1 CSQWSKAELTPRGH
15 GPSSPGARLP
25 ASYAGDKWGSE
36 MLARSSPQDAKEQ
49 LIHQMDEL
57 NDELLK
63 KITNNKI
70 QPLQRNFK
78 VEKPQEVFVPLTF
91 ESNTEEVKA
100 WLEAKSFSKETVE
113 HLGILT
119 GAQLFSLNREELK
132 KVCGDEGNRVYS
144 KITVEKN
151 QLEKSRGESELQE
164 IMKRRQERIDAAN

>member
-1 CSQWSKAELTPRGH
+1 
-15 GPSSPGARLP
+15 
-25 ASYAGDKWGSE
+25 
-36 MLARSSPQDAKEQ
+36 
-49 LIHQMDEL
+49 MDEL

-70 QPLQRNFK
+70 QPPHRNFK
-78 VEKPQEVFVPLTF
+78 VEKPQQVFVPLTI
-91 ESNTEEVKA
+91 ESSTEEVKA

-164 IMKRRQERIDAAN
+164 IMKRRQERIDSAN

>member
-1 CSQWSKAELTPRGH
+1 MQHNCYLPTLCLPR
-15 GPSSPGARLP
+15 
-25 ASYAGDKWGSE
+25 
-36 MLARSSPQDAKEQ
+36 
-49 LIHQMDEL
+49 
-57 NDELLK
+57 
-63 KITNNKI
+63 
-70 QPLQRNFK
+70 
-78 VEKPQEVFVPLTF
+78 
-91 ESNTEEVKA
+91 
-100 WLEAKSFSKETVE
+100 TVE